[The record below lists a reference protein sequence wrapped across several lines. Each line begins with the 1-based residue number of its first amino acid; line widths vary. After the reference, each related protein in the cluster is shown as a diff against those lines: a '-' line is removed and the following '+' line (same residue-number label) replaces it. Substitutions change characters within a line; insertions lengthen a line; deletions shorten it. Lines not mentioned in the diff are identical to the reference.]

1 MIGHAITTSSFG
13 GYNGNNARYPKD
25 ESKNLEVI
33 ELLDEAQRLKE
44 EANNLFSKRS
54 KLLQYLENLGIDLLP
69 FKNGDDVFL
78 VGAREGWHRV
88 EKIQDCKWSILDN
101 SVEARYYI
109 YVRELGKKR
118 QPIGRSFEIFTYIN
132 KCMNGTT
139 DKDVSISEIKS
150 N

>member
-1 MIGHAITTSSFG
+1 MIGHAITTTSFG
-13 GYNGNNARYPKD
+13 GYNENNARYPKD

-54 KLLQYLENLGIDLLP
+54 KLLQYLENLGIQLLP

-88 EKIQDCKWSILDN
+88 ITIQHCCWDIRDD
-101 SVEARYYI
+101 SVEARYLI
-109 YVRELGKKR
+109 YVKELGKKR
-118 QPIGRSFEIFTYIN
+118 QPIGQSFEIFTYIN